1 MGRQHEGFGNRLRR
15 RIEKLGPYQSLAL
28 LAIPACIVEPSKLA
42 AVAIAGEG
50 HWFTGTAVIIVA
62 YAASLLVLE
71 RLFRIV
77 KPKLLTLGWFARLWS
92 WVVAVRERLMKP
104 FRSAGW
110 NDPAPRLKSRRDF

>member
-1 MGRQHEGFGNRLRR
+1 MGRQHEGFGKRLRR
-15 RIEKLGPYQSLAL
+15 RIERLGPYQSLAL

-50 HWFTGTAVIIVA
+50 HWFTGTAVIVGA

-92 WVVAVRERLMKP
+92 WLVAVRDRLMKP
-104 FRSAGW
+104 FRSGGW
-110 NDPAPRLKSRRDF
+110 SGPAPRLKSRRDF